1 MKKKK
6 SRTRLNRLIHFLT
19 YDIWRQESAGR
30 PHYSRFY
37 YRSLR
42 ILLLASKGFGKDN
55 CFLRASAL
63 TYYSMLSIV
72 PVLGMIFG
80 IAQGFGFRNALVQW
94 LRQNLAAQQEVVETI
109 IEFVDNLLGTV
120 NGGVIA
126 GAGLLVLIWTALQL
140 LTNIEESLNIIF
152 GVNKARIWVRK
163 FTDYLSIII
172 TAPILIFISSG
183 ITVFVTGQL
192 ESLTEQLGIEKFVA
206 PLVEFIGQIIPYLL
220 IWLMLI
226 LVYMILP
233 NLKVRF
239 KSALIAGI
247 FAGALYQI
255 TMWVY
260 VNFQIGV
267 SRYSTIYSALAA
279 LPLFMVW
286 LQVSWFIF
294 LFGAEIAS
302 AHQNIERYMSD
313 KEQITYSISQK
324 KLLGLVVAMLVIKRF
339 TAGDA
344 PPTMKDIVEQS
355 NIPEK
360 YLSSIMASLIKARII
375 CRTTIGNNSAAFLPC
390 QNINRY
396 DMAYVMKKLEEENQS
411 EKEFFNSE
419 DLRPIKKVLKDI
431 EMEVIN
437 SSSNKKLVDI

>member
-1 MKKKK
+1 MKKKNA
-6 SRTRLNRLIHFLT
+6 RTNLQRLIQFLT
-19 YDIWRQESAGR
+19 YDIWRQEPAGK
-30 PHYSRFY
+30 PYYSRLY
-37 YRSLR
+37 YRGLR
-42 ILLLASKGFGKDN
+42 IMILASKGFVKDD

-72 PVLGMIFG
+72 PVLGMVFG

-94 LRQNLAAQQEVVETI
+94 VRQNLAAQEAVVETI
-109 IEFVDNLLGTV
+109 IAFVDNLLGTV

-126 GAGLLVLIWTALQL
+126 GAGLLVLIWTVLQL
-140 LTNIEESLNIIF
+140 LTNIEESLNLIF
-152 GVNKARIWVRK
+152 GARQARIMLRK
-163 FTDYLSIII
+163 FTDYLTIMI

-183 ITVFVTGQL
+183 ITVFVTSQL
-192 ESLTEQLGIEKFVA
+192 ESFTELLGIEEFVA
-206 PLVEFIGQIIPYLL
+206 PLVRFIGQLIPYLL

-267 SRYSTIYSALAA
+267 ARYSAIYSALAA

-294 LFGAEIAS
+294 LYGAEIAS
-302 AHQNIERYMSD
+302 AHQNLERYMNE
-313 KEQITYSISQK
+313 KENVSFSVSQR
-324 KLLGLVVAMLVIKRF
+324 KLLGLLIARL
-339 TAGDA
+339 
-344 PPTMKDIVEQS
+344 IVRNFKEGNSPVTLKEIEEQS
-355 NIPEK
+355 KIPEK
-360 YLSSIMASLIKARII
+360 YLHNMLGSLTKTKVI
-375 CRTTIGNNSAAFLPC
+375 CKTVTDNNVTGFLPC
-390 QNINRY
+390 QDIGRY
-396 DMAYVMKKLEEENQS
+396 DVAYVLRKLEGENQS
-411 EKEFFNSE
+411 DKAFFESEDFKKTKDVLEAFEKEA
-419 DLRPIKKVLKDI
+419 
-431 EMEVIN
+431 IN
-437 SSSNKKLVDI
+437 SPYNKKLADI